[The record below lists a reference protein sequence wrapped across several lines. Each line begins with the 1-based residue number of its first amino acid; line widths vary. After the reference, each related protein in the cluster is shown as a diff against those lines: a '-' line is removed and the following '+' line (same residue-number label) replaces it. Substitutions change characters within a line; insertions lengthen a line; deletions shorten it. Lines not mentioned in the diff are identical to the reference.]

1 MKQKAIIMRY
11 SLPLSKAA
19 GISTNKSASHLVL
32 QEENLQGANPR
43 LGSEGFKKNHAS
55 QWHGWFHTAFLWQPG
70 MDELDHHLAQV
81 IVLPAFDCH
90 IAVV

>member
-11 SLPLSKAA
+11 SLSLSKAA
-19 GISTNKSASHLVL
+19 GIS
-32 QEENLQGANPR
+32 NPR
-43 LGSEGFKKNHAS
+43 LGSEGLKKNHAS

-70 MDELDHHLAQV
+70 MDEFDHHLAQV
-81 IVLPAFDCH
+81 IILPAFDCH